1 MPRFRLFSH
10 VWRSVI
16 GCYTSQSLPLSHP
29 AQQLGCYKS
38 LVLGSAAFFSYNAR
52 LKTALGGSDLD
63 SHYRLFPKIC
73 LALITIA
80 YCRIFPQPL
89 SVRHSFQSQRF
100 LFWAIQKRTDIHI
113 CSKSNSSDNYSSSHH
128 AWKQRT
134 APISRI
140 GLVSDT
146 EVQNTTSGH

>member
-16 GCYTSQSLPLSHP
+16 GCYTSQSLPLSRP

-38 LVLGSAAFFSYNAR
+38 LVLGSAAFFSYNAG
-52 LKTALGGSDLD
+52 LKTALGGSDLG

-73 LALITIA
+73 LAFITIA

-89 SVRHSFQSQRF
+89 SVRHSFQSQKF
-100 LFWAIQKRTDIHI
+100 LFWAIQKF

-128 AWKQRT
+128 AWKDRT
-134 APISRI
+134 APISGI

-146 EVQNTTSGH
+146 EVQNTTSGHWCSF